1 MRRMM
6 DKTEKSKP
14 SERIA
19 MMARGILTAEGEVM
33 GCEDCFE
40 LLDQCAELVEAGHS
54 LDELDPEVRKHLS
67 DCVCCSEEFEALLTA
82 LGAQLSPTE
91 EPASG

>member
-1 MRRMM
+1 M

-14 SERIA
+14 PERNA
-19 MMARGILTAEGEVM
+19 MMLKGILTAEGEAI

-54 LDELDPEVRKHLS
+54 LDELDPEVRKHLA
-67 DCVCCSEEFEALLTA
+67 DCVCCSSEFEALLTA
-82 LGAQLSPTE
+82 LGAQLSSAE
-91 EPASG
+91 KPASG

>member
-1 MRRMM
+1 ME
-6 DKTEKSKP
+6 KTENPQP

-19 MMARGILTAEGEVM
+19 MMLKGIVTAEGEAI

-54 LDELDPEVRKHLS
+54 LHELDPEVRKHLA
-67 DCVCCSEEFEALLTA
+67 DCVCCSQEFEALLTA
-82 LGAQLSPTE
+82 LGLSPPASQ

>member
-1 MRRMM
+1 M
-6 DKTEKSKP
+6 DKTENTGP
-14 SERIA
+14 SEQIA
-19 MMARGILTAEGEVM
+19 MMLKGILTAEGEAI

-54 LDELDPEVRKHLS
+54 LDELDPEVRKHLA
-67 DCVCCSEEFEALLTA
+67 DCGGCSSEFEALLTA
-82 LGAQLSPTE
+82 LGALPSSGR